1 MSTGIGGKK
10 QCVTCNKSGG
20 ILTCDGC
27 GKTFCGKHVIEH
39 RQELAAKLDNIMQEH
54 DLLQQEIE
62 QPSARK
68 NSLLQ
73 KIDRWEKDSILKI
86 QIAAE
91 SARRSLLDLLEQAK
105 APLSKIYDD
114 ITDDL
119 HSAREA
125 DDFSEHDLDRWKKQ
139 LKDLELQVTF
149 PPAAKLV
156 PDKNNPIY
164 LMQLHIDDSLNNN
177 SPSRKDGS
185 ANQSN
190 STLQERFLQ
199 SLGPVR
205 FEEGGFIARH
215 TSPVS
220 DYAYVRGRLLYLRG
234 SHTIRF
240 RLEKC
245 KQPYYIFFG
254 CMSSKVNLQED
265 AFRLPSSVG
274 WFGSNQAYEQGRC
287 SRGCKKSE
295 FNSNKIQPNDVLQIT
310 LDCSQMEIRLYH
322 ERMKTTCVL
331 GVDPKLTPF
340 PWQLLMVL
348 CNPGDTIR
356 ILPNT

>member
-1 MSTGIGGKK
+1 MTTNSGGKK

-27 GKTFCGKHVIEH
+27 QKTFCGKHVIEH

-91 SARRSLLDLLEQAK
+91 SARRSLLDLLDQAK
-105 APLSKIYDD
+105 GPLSKIG
-114 ITDDL
+114 
-119 HSAREA
+119 
-125 DDFSEHDLDRWKKQ
+125 DFSEHDLDRWKKQ

-164 LMQLHIDDSLNNN
+164 LMQLHIDESLNNN
-177 SPSRKDGS
+177 SPNRKDTS
-185 ANQSN
+185 SNQPN

-205 FEEGGFIARH
+205 FEEGGFVARH

-254 CMSSKVNLQED
+254 CMASKISLQED
-265 AFRLPSSVG
+265 AFRLPSAVG

-287 SRGCKKSE
+287 SRSCKKTD
-295 FNSNKIQPNDVLQIT
+295 FNSNKIQPNDVLQLT
-310 LDCSQMEIRLYH
+310 LDCNQMEVRLYH
-322 ERMKTTCVL
+322 ERMKSTCVL

-348 CNPGDTIR
+348 CNPGDSVR
-356 ILPNT
+356 ILPNS